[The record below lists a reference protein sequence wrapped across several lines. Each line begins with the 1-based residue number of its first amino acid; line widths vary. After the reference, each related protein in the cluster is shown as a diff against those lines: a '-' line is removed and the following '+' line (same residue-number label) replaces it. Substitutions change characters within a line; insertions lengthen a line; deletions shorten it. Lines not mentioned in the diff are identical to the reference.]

1 MLWPSSYFRQSSHY
15 RPVSFQSRMQHCY
28 LSDDSTAACIAGIR
42 GIGDGGGGADKP
54 HPYPIRRRIRAS
66 CAAGPAPSRLNHV
79 GGASAVK

>member
-54 HPYPIRRRIRAS
+54 HHIRYGVASEQAVHPVRLRAD
-66 CAAGPAPSRLNHV
+66 
-79 GGASAVK
+79 